1 MREQTIVTIS
11 FFLFYF
17 VTPSTIFHVKIPFK
31 EKCEGCSFFH
41 GEKLFFRQERTIS
54 GEYDDIMNKE
64 EKNIVETFF
73 IGIGFCGLVNVIIY
87 VSLDV
92 QL

>member
-1 MREQTIVTIS
+1 M
-11 FFLFYF
+11 
-17 VTPSTIFHVKIPFK
+17 KIPFK

-41 GEKLFFRQERTIS
+41 GEKLFFRQRRTIS
-54 GEYDDIMNKE
+54 GGCDDIMNKE